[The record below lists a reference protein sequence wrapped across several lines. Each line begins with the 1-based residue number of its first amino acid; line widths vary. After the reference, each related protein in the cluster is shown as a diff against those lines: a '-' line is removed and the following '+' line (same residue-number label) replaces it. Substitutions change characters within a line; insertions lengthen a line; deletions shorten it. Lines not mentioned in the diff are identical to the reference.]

1 MMEWW
6 NNDTNKTNPN
16 FLAQYSNIPVVQH
29 SSSQPTLPIFQY
41 SKKVFMFKRVRYLF
55 VKELIQVLRD
65 KRLRITLIF
74 PPIFQLIVFG
84 YAANLDV
91 KNINTA
97 VRDLDQ
103 TVESRELINRFG
115 SSKYFNIISYPQTPK
130 EIEALI
136 KKGDIILSIE
146 IPSDFSRKLK
156 KGDTATVQIIL
167 DGTES
172 NTAMISLGYLGRIL
186 SEYSTMIMIKRLNR
200 QGMVGFEEAGVEL
213 EHRIWFNPNAE
224 SRLFYVP
231 GVIASI
237 AFLLPIILTAQ
248 AIVREREIGTLEQ
261 IMVTP
266 IRSWELMLGKTL
278 PFAMIGL
285 ADAIMIALIG
295 VFWFEVPLRGNPFIL
310 LLGSVFFLMSS
321 VGIGLFISTISSTQQ
336 QAQISTFFFMMP
348 AFILSGFAFPL
359 ENMPE
364 WLQYITYA
372 NPLRYFLIIIRGVF
386 LKGNGLDILWPQM
399 LALVILGGL
408 TIFLSSMR
416 FQKRLK

>member
-1 MMEWW
+1 
-6 NNDTNKTNPN
+6 
-16 FLAQYSNIPVVQH
+16 
-29 SSSQPTLPIFQY
+29 
-41 SKKVFMFKRVRYLF
+41 MFKRVQYLI

-65 KRLRITLIF
+65 KRLRIILIF
-74 PPIFQLIVFG
+74 PPIFQLIIFG

-103 TVESRELINRFG
+103 SVESRELLNRFG
-115 SSKYFNIISYPQTPK
+115 SSKYFNIVSYPKTPK
-130 EIEALI
+130 EIETLI
-136 KKGDIILSIE
+136 KKGDVILSIE

-172 NTAMISLGYLGRIL
+172 NTAMIALGYLGRIL
-186 SEYSTMIMIKRLNR
+186 SEYSTTVMIKRLNR
-200 QGMVGFEEAGVEL
+200 EGMVGFEEAGVEL

-295 VFWFEVPLRGNPFIL
+295 IFWFEVPLRGNPLLL
-310 LLGSVFFLMSS
+310 LLGNVFFLMSS
-321 VGIGLFISTISSTQQ
+321 VGVGLFISTISSTQQ

-364 WLQYITYA
+364 WLQTITYA

-399 LALVILGGL
+399 LALVILGTL

>member
-1 MMEWW
+1 
-6 NNDTNKTNPN
+6 
-16 FLAQYSNIPVVQH
+16 
-29 SSSQPTLPIFQY
+29 
-41 SKKVFMFKRVRYLF
+41 MFKRVRFLF
-55 VKELIQVLRD
+55 FKELIQVLRD

-97 VRDLDQ
+97 IRDLDQ
-103 TVESRELINRFG
+103 SVESRELINRFG

-130 EIEALI
+130 EIETLI
-136 KKGDIILSIE
+136 KKGDVILSIE
-146 IPSDFSRKLK
+146 IPNDFSRKLK

-172 NTAMISLGYLGRIL
+172 NTAMIALGYLSQIL
-186 SEYSTMIMIKRLNR
+186 SEYSTTIMIKRLNR

-248 AIVREREIGTLEQ
+248 AIVREREMGTLEQ

-285 ADAIMIALIG
+285 LDAIMIALIG
-295 VFWFEVPLRGNPFIL
+295 IFWFEVPLRGNPFIL
-310 LLGSVFFLMSS
+310 LLGSILFLMSS

-364 WLQYITYA
+364 WLQTITYA

-386 LKGNGLDILWPQM
+386 LKGNGLDILWLEM
-399 LALVILGGL
+399 LALAGLGGF
-408 TIFLSSMR
+408 TILLSSLR

>member
-1 MMEWW
+1 
-6 NNDTNKTNPN
+6 
-16 FLAQYSNIPVVQH
+16 
-29 SSSQPTLPIFQY
+29 
-41 SKKVFMFKRVRYLF
+41 MFKRVRYLF

-91 KNINTA
+91 KHINTA

-103 TVESRELINRFG
+103 SVESRELITRFG
-115 SSKYFNIISYPQTPK
+115 SSKYFDIISYPQTPK

-136 KKGDIILSIE
+136 KKGDVILSIE
-146 IPSDFSRKLK
+146 IPSDFSKKLK
-156 KGDTATVQIIL
+156 KGNTATVQIIL

-172 NTAMISLGYLGRIL
+172 NTAMIALGYVGRIL
-186 SEYSTMIMIKRLNR
+186 SEYSTTIMIKRLNR

-213 EHRIWFNPNAE
+213 EQRIWFNPNAE

-237 AFLLPIILTAQ
+237 AFLIPIILTAQ

-295 VFWFEVPLRGNPFIL
+295 VFWFEVPLRGNPLIL
-310 LLGSVFFLMSS
+310 LLGNVLFLMSS

-364 WLQYITYA
+364 WLQTITYA

-386 LKGNGLDILWPQM
+386 LKGNGLDILWSEM
-399 LALVILGGL
+399 LALAILGGFM
-408 TIFLSSMR
+408 IILSSLR

>member
-1 MMEWW
+1 
-6 NNDTNKTNPN
+6 
-16 FLAQYSNIPVVQH
+16 
-29 SSSQPTLPIFQY
+29 
-41 SKKVFMFKRVRYLF
+41 MFKRVRYLF

-91 KNINTA
+91 KNIRTA

-103 TVESRELINRFG
+103 SVDSRDLISRFG
-115 SSKYFNIISYPQTPK
+115 SSKYFNIVSFPKSPK
-130 EIEALI
+130 EIEDLI
-136 KKGDIILSIE
+136 KKGDIVLSVE
-146 IPSDFSRKLK
+146 IPSGFSRKLK
-156 KGDTATVQIIL
+156 KGDTATVQIVL

-172 NTAMISLGYLGRIL
+172 NTAMIALGYVGQILG
-186 SEYSTMIMIKRLNR
+186 EYSTTVMVQRLNR
-200 QGMVGFEEAGVEL
+200 EGMISFEEAGVDL
-213 EHRIWFNPNAE
+213 HHRTWFNPNFE

-237 AFLLPIILTAQ
+237 AFLIPIILTAQ

-266 IRSWELMLGKTL
+266 IRSWQLVVGKTL

-285 ADAIMIALIG
+285 LDVVLIALIG
-295 VFWFEVPLRGNPFIL
+295 VFWFEVPLRGNPLVLLSGTIL
-310 LLGSVFFLMSS
+310 FLMSS
-321 VGIGLFISTISSTQQ
+321 VGVGLFISTISATQQ

-348 AFILSGFAFPL
+348 AFILSGFAFPI
-359 ENMPE
+359 ENMPA
-364 WLQYITYA
+364 WIQHITYI

-386 LKGNGLDILWPQM
+386 LKGIGLEILWPQM
-399 LALVILGGL
+399 AALALLGGL
-408 TIFLSSMR
+408 AILLSSLR

>member
-1 MMEWW
+1 
-6 NNDTNKTNPN
+6 
-16 FLAQYSNIPVVQH
+16 
-29 SSSQPTLPIFQY
+29 
-41 SKKVFMFKRVRYLF
+41 MFKRVRFLF

-65 KRLRITLIF
+65 KRMRITLIF

-91 KNINTA
+91 KHINTA

-103 TVESRELINRFG
+103 TVESRELLNRFG
-115 SSKYFNIISYPQTPK
+115 SSKYFDIISYPQTPK
-130 EIEALI
+130 EIETLI
-136 KKGDIILSIE
+136 KKGDVILSIE

-172 NTAMISLGYLGRIL
+172 NTAMIALGYVGRIL
-186 SEYSTMIMIKRLNR
+186 SEYSTAIMIKRSNR
-200 QGMVGFEEAGVEL
+200 EGMVDFEEAGVEL

-266 IRSWELMLGKTL
+266 IRSWELMVGKTL
-278 PFAMIGL
+278 PFALIGFL
-285 ADAIMIALIG
+285 DIIMISVVG
-295 VFWFEVPLRGNPFIL
+295 VLWFEVPLRGNPLVL
-310 LLGSVFFLMSS
+310 LLGAVLFLMSS
-321 VGIGLFISTISSTQQ
+321 VAIGLFISTICATQQ
-336 QAQISTFFFMMP
+336 QAQISTFFFGMP
-348 AFILSGFAFPL
+348 AFILSGFAFPI

-364 WLQYITYA
+364 WIQYLTYA
-372 NPLRYFLIIIRGVF
+372 NPLRYFLVIIRGVF
-386 LKGNGLDILWPQM
+386 LKAIGLDILWPQM
-399 LALVILGGL
+399 LALGILGAFMIL
-408 TIFLSSMR
+408 LSSVR

>member
-1 MMEWW
+1 
-6 NNDTNKTNPN
+6 
-16 FLAQYSNIPVVQH
+16 
-29 SSSQPTLPIFQY
+29 
-41 SKKVFMFKRVRYLF
+41 MFKRVRFLF
-55 VKELIQVLRD
+55 FKELIQVLRD

-97 VRDLDQ
+97 IRDLAQ
-103 TVESRELINRFG
+103 SVESRELINRFG

-130 EIEALI
+130 EIETLI
-136 KKGDIILSIE
+136 KKGDVILSIE
-146 IPSDFSRKLK
+146 IPNDFSRKLK

-172 NTAMISLGYLGRIL
+172 NTAMIALGYLSQIL
-186 SEYSTMIMIKRLNR
+186 SEYSTTIMIKRLNR

-248 AIVREREIGTLEQ
+248 AIVREREMGTLEQ

-285 ADAIMIALIG
+285 LDAIMIALIG
-295 VFWFEVPLRGNPFIL
+295 IFWFEVPLRGNPFVL
-310 LLGSVFFLMSS
+310 LLGSILFLMSS

-364 WLQYITYA
+364 WLQTITYA

-386 LKGNGLDILWPQM
+386 LKGNGLDILWLEM
-399 LALVILGGL
+399 LALAGLGGF
-408 TIFLSSMR
+408 TIILSSLR